1 MKLLRFLVVSQTK
14 GKSFM
19 QNLVVEKMKENILNV
34 QPEHDDDAM
43 LMLKIAE
50 GSEHALR
57 MIIERW
63 KNPLANYFY
72 RSISDIHT
80 AEDLAQQ
87 TFINLYRAKESY
99 TPSAKFSTYLFHIAR
114 NVLINEYRKRQ
125 RRPFDPVDPVEI
137 TSSVE
142 GRTELT
148 TNELE
153 EVFYYTLEKLP
164 ENQRTAILLFKQQ
177 DMSYEEIAEAMNATI
192 PAVKTW
198 IFRARS
204 VLKDALKDTKHI

>member
-1 MKLLRFLVVSQTK
+1 
-14 GKSFM
+14 M
-19 QNLVVEKMKENILNV
+19 QNLVVEKMKEDILNV

-137 TSSVE
+137 TSSIE

>member
-1 MKLLRFLVVSQTK
+1 MQILR
-14 GKSFM
+14 
-19 QNLVVEKMKENILNV
+19 
-34 QPEHDDDAM
+34 
-43 LMLKIAE
+43 
-50 GSEHALR
+50 
-57 MIIERW
+57 
-63 KNPLANYFY
+63 
-72 RSISDIHT
+72 
-80 AEDLAQQ
+80 
-87 TFINLYRAKESY
+87 
-99 TPSAKFSTYLFHIAR
+99 LFHIAR

>member
-19 QNLVVEKMKENILNV
+19 QNLVVEKMKEDILNV

>member
-1 MKLLRFLVVSQTK
+1 
-14 GKSFM
+14 M
-19 QNLVVEKMKENILNV
+19 QNLVVEKMKEDILNV

-87 TFINLYRAKESY
+87 TFINLYHAKESY

>member
-1 MKLLRFLVVSQTK
+1 
-14 GKSFM
+14 M
-19 QNLVVEKMKENILNV
+19 QNLVVEKMKEDILNV

>member
-1 MKLLRFLVVSQTK
+1 MKLVRFLVVSQTK

-19 QNLVVEKMKENILNV
+19 QNLVVEKMKEDILNV

>member
-1 MKLLRFLVVSQTK
+1 
-14 GKSFM
+14 M